1 MQQSWPGNDTQPKWG
16 NSLLLIVPLETGS
29 CSWSVTEPV
38 LTNAEPC
45 CCCYCLVNKPRP
57 LCDSLGCSV
66 QASLSFV
73 ISRSLL
79 KFRSFESV
87 MLSNHLIF
95 CHPLFLLPPLFPSIK
110 VFSNE
115 SALHIRWPKYQNFS
129 FNISPSSEY
138 PGLISFGM
146 DWLDLLAVQGSLKSL
161 LQHHRSK
168 ASIHW
173 CSAFFIVQFSY
184 PYMTAGKTITWLD
197 GSLLSK

>member
-95 CHPLFLLPPLFPSIK
+95 CHPILPLPLIFLSIRVFP
-110 VFSNE
+110 NE
-115 SALHIRWPKYQNFS
+115 STLHIRWPKDWSFS
-129 FNISPSSEY
+129 FNISPPNEHS
-138 PGLISFGM
+138 GLISFRI
-146 DWLDLLAVQGSLKSL
+146 DWLDLLAFQDSLKSL
-161 LQHHRSK
+161 LQHHSSK
-168 ASIHW
+168 TLIIWH
-173 CSAFFIVQFSY
+173 SAFFIVQ
-184 PYMTAGKTITWLD
+184 PHIHTWL
-197 GSLLSK
+197 LKNT